1 VETDWTAEDLPSGF
15 RVVSTRQE
23 QVAGAEEPVLHILY
37 GDGLANVSVFIAT
50 GKDKNIKQ
58 RSRVGASNAY
68 SVASGNYRVTAVGE
82 VPAVTVQQIA
92 ESMRLA
98 D

>member
-1 VETDWTAEDLPSGF
+1 
-15 RVVSTRQE
+15 
-23 QVAGAEEPVLHILY
+23 
-37 GDGLANVSVFIAT
+37 VSVFVAT
-50 GKDKNIKQ
+50 KKDKNIAQ

-68 SVASGNYRVTAVGE
+68 STDTGNYRVTAVGE

-92 ESMRLA
+92 ESMRPG